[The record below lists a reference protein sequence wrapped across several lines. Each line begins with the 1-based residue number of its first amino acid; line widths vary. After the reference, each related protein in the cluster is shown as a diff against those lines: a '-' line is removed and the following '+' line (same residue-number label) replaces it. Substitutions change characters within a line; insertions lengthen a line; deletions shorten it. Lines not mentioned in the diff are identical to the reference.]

1 MQKQT
6 REYKPHSVVF
16 THTPHGSLIRG
27 CTSCGATWVMIADRV
42 TNAYGWQ
49 PIDERDAEGK
59 LLDVELDILYC
70 GAMDTKPIPQQVV
83 SQPVTSQAD
92 VRRCFCSDC
101 YKSGK
106 KEHYPGDEMCYCPR
120 HKGREKHKLV

>member
-6 REYKPHSVVF
+6 REYKPHNVVF

-70 GAMDTKPIPQQVV
+70 GASG
-83 SQPVTSQAD
+83 SQPSVISQSPVSAAPKTD
-92 VRRCFCSDC
+92 ERKCYCGDC
-101 YKSGK
+101 HKAGR